1 MIYGDNMTEMTER
14 LDALLDHMRADYKA
28 WADHGP
34 DPHGIRAS
42 MYEEY
47 SNNLDYTIGKKY
59 IKVLKREG
67 INHHPSVCAF
77 VVNVDNDKKFNYGDI
92 LMPAGWAAPARNFA
106 RGNIFDTKQGF
117 KRVRWT
123 GAL

>member
-1 MIYGDNMTEMTER
+1 MDGDNMAEMTER

-34 DPHGIRAS
+34 DPHGTRAS

-47 SNNLDYTIGKKY
+47 SDSLDYTIGKKY

-67 INHHPSVCAF
+67 DNHSSVCAF

-106 RGNIFDTKQGF
+106 RGNIFDTERGF
-117 KRVRWT
+117 ERVRWT